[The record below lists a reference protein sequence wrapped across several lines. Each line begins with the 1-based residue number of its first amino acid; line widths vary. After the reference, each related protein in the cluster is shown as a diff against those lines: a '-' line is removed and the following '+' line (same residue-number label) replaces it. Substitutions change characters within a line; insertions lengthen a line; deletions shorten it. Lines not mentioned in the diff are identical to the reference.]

1 MSHFRSLTIFDL
13 LTVRHFI
20 RKDLPGNLQCPAR
33 LSDFYI
39 QHTPANPVDPLL
51 RSAGQKSVAS
61 VIVLVVSDQCHGP
74 CRRSMQRRAMS
85 RTASWVFEPIS
96 LLASARRGCYR
107 DGTRTWVRGE
117 HTERAELHA
126 HPVPRRVV
134 AIAVD
139 MNVSWAHSGD
149 ESSQACCC
157 KRFRKCS
164 HLDVVHRSICGSGIF
179 SSRSQ
184 ACNRSSMS
192 SMKRLRPC
200 KLSGMK
206 DEVHRF

>member
-1 MSHFRSLTIFDL
+1 MASRSNTTLTSEPC
-13 LTVRHFI
+13 
-20 RKDLPGNLQCPAR
+20 LPFAPECWAK
-33 LSDFYI
+33 
-39 QHTPANPVDPLL
+39 VC
-51 RSAGQKSVAS
+51 VAS
-61 VIVLVVSDQCHGP
+61 VVVLVVLDQCHGP

-85 RTASWVFEPIS
+85 RTASWVFEPIC

-117 HTERAELHA
+117 HTERAEPHA

-157 KRFRKCS
+157 KRVRKCS
-164 HLDVVHRSICGSGIF
+164 HLDVVHCSICGSGIF

-192 SMKRLRPC
+192 SVKRLRPC
-200 KLSGMK
+200 KLSRMK